1 MEISNLIKTTNVIET
16 KGKEILKKNDFFKK
30 LINLMN
36 SHEFN
41 DFYESYFND
50 WSDIETIIFYIKLY
64 KTIDYEYSRRFED
77 DISDEAMTYTLYNVM
92 NNTSMRKMALS
103 KFSDFKQSKNIDMK
117 QNKEFRYLLD
127 FSNVLVQPTT
137 RSQIMET

>member
-50 WSDIETIIFYIKLY
+50 WSDN
-64 KTIDYEYSRRFED
+64 KTIDDEYSRRFED